1 MSSNKP
7 KNTSDAL
14 GTPSALEQAKR
25 LVIERLAT
33 IDNVETITILIKEA
47 KDFYLNQVEMLE
59 SIYELQVEMI
69 TRSEPANKGLK
80 DLLLIYNDS
89 SARWQELFA
98 GTQKRLDD
106 IQKEKDEAT
115 KEHNRLKNSALE
127 DHLMLNEILENRM
140 IEITGL
146 NESKTFIKKHMLK

>member
-25 LVIERLAT
+25 LVIEQLAT
-33 IDNVETITILIKEA
+33 IDSAEEIATLIKEA
-47 KDFYLNQVEMLE
+47 KDFYLTKVQALE
-59 SIYELQVEMI
+59 GIYELQVEMI
-69 TRSEPANKGLK
+69 TKSEPANKGLI
-80 DLLLIYNDS
+80 DLLLLYNDG

-98 GTQKRLDD
+98 NTQKRLDG

-115 KEHNRLKNSALE
+115 KEHTRLKNSALE

-146 NESKTFIKKHMLK
+146 NESKAFIKKHMLK

>member
-1 MSSNKP
+1 MTANK
-7 KNTSDAL
+7 
-14 GTPSALEQAKR
+14 LEEIKR
-25 LVIERLAT
+25 LIIEKLAT
-33 IDNVETITILIKEA
+33 IESAEEIVILIKEGEE
-47 KDFYLNQVEMLE
+47 FYLTKVGLLE

-80 DLLLIYNDS
+80 DLLLIYNDG

-98 GTQKRLDD
+98 NTQNRLDD
-106 IQKEKDEAT
+106 IQKRKDEAT
-115 KEHNRLKNSALE
+115 KEHTRLKNSALE

-146 NESKTFIKKHMLK
+146 NESNTAIQKIMLK